1 MSPHHRRARILMRI
15 NWVAV
20 ATFVLFVGGAI
31 VIALVSLQ

>member
-1 MSPHHRRARILMRI
+1 MSPHHRRRRI
-15 NWVAV
+15 NWIAV